1 MPASEPFIPRE
12 NPYRNKI
19 FTALAGAAI
28 LSALVYIEWKKH
40 CCEDTDPTQQDLA
53 PSITISNVESVF
65 AEHRKTDPTYPLPGF
80 IAEQMPLGSEHVIKK
95 DLMQRAANAAKVE
108 DRLALGSAL
117 ALLGAASLAGN
128 DLSGS
133 RVYLNEALAV
143 YEEENDALGIG
154 SVELLRSRVE
164 TVARENA
171 RDASSANEVMHIAAW
186 MIVKQRFYESEK
198 PIESAID
205 ENLRLNRFGAAA
217 AGYEMLERG
226 YRSVGD
232 TLKANQA
239 AKEALLLHASS
250 GRTIK
255 AKEILRGLQ
264 NHFLTQQE
272 FEQLEQDIERE
283 ESNYEG
289 SVFQVGRAREY
300 EHLYRRLVSAGDPV
314 QAWTFR
320 QKANQSLGLASKRAM
335 HRRQT
340 GIVALLYNSNDN
352 IRAARNS
359 LNRARA
365 MFEAESRSDLL
376 DHTQSADSLIW

>member
-1 MPASEPFIPRE
+1 
-12 NPYRNKI
+12 
-19 FTALAGAAI
+19 
-28 LSALVYIEWKKH
+28 
-40 CCEDTDPTQQDLA
+40 
-53 PSITISNVESVF
+53 
-65 AEHRKTDPTYPLPGF
+65 
-80 IAEQMPLGSEHVIKK
+80 
-95 DLMQRAANAAKVE
+95 
-108 DRLALGSAL
+108 
-117 ALLGAASLAGN
+117 
-128 DLSGS
+128 
-133 RVYLNEALAV
+133 VYLNEALAV